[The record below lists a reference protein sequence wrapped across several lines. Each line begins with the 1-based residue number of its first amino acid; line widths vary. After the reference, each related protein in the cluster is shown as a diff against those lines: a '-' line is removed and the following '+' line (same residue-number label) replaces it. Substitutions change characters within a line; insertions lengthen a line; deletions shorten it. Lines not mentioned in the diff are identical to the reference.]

1 MYFYIFIAKCHETG
15 IIENVQ
21 LHTIFV
27 GMSASVSKEEN
38 AELFGIGMSAF
49 VPKPVDKS
57 LLRDIINSI
66 STKGVIQTK
75 IKLASQLNPSIPVKA
90 EKCSETEHK
99 TTKNE
104 VKSRGFFRNFHRKVA
119 PVPV

>member
-1 MYFYIFIAKCHETG
+1 MGLAKCHETG

-21 LHTIFV
+21 VHTIFV
-27 GMSASVSKEEN
+27 GMSASVSKEES
-38 AELFGIGMSAF
+38 AKLFGIGMSAF

-75 IKLASQLNPSIPVKA
+75 IKFASQLNPNIPVKA
-90 EKCSETEHK
+90 EKCSETEHE

-104 VKSRGFFRNFHRKVA
+104 VKSRGFIRNFWA
-119 PVPV
+119 QGSSSS